1 MKRLPFLILIA
12 ASILVCG
19 CHRHDAFFQSV
30 EDLIDSAPD
39 SALALA
45 EAFEPFGRAEKA
57 RRILLITKAKSKA
70 YIDIAD
76 DSIIETAV
84 DYYRGRNDSLEVQA
98 LYYSAARLTA
108 RNELDKALARLLTAE
123 EKAEQINHSFYLAMI
138 QRLASTCFHDVYVFN
153 KAEEYAIKARQN
165 FDKAHKPNHSLWCEL
180 IVADA
185 LLSNNKI
192 DSAIS
197 VLQNNRNASDYNFE
211 YEWHTTMAEAQ
222 FRAINNIEAI
232 NNYEWLKANAGSL
245 SSRDYSKLSRCYIHT
260 NNLIEA
266 KNNLEKAEEYSRN
279 WKDTV
284 YFRMVASDISKI
296 EGDIHNSFNLYKKA
310 VDTLTTR
317 YDNLL
322 THPYYNIINQTLNN
336 DRKQYKEQAKVEKKL
351 RLYAT
356 ALIFLTIIIATTII
370 IVIRK
375 DNKTKKY
382 RISLLMAQA
391 GELKSELNLLN
402 ENNEKANSE
411 TQSMLDNHIH
421 LLNNIC
427 SEWYLLPENKKTD
440 KLFGKKIGSVLSEI
454 NSDEALQNFET
465 LINRY
470 HNNIIERIAK
480 ACPKLTKENKRII
493 IYLTLGLSYDS
504 ICFLISK
511 SKSTFAVYRHRLK
524 RTIEDSD
531 LEHKDEIIKRLFRYQ
546 SDK

>member
-1 MKRLPFLILIA
+1 VNNLIQATTPKGSHESDPFWTKAETALLQAIILMLWQEAPEYEQNFSMVMRVLEYAEVKEEDEEYVSPLDLLFQSIEREKPDSVAVRQYKVFKMA
-12 ASILVCG
+12 AGKTSKSILV
-19 CHRHDAFFQSV
+19 S
-30 EDLIDSAPD
+30 
-39 SALALA
+39 
-45 EAFEPFGRAEKA
+45 
-57 RRILLITKAKSKA
+57 
-70 YIDIAD
+70 
-76 DSIIETAV
+76 TAV
-84 DYYRGRNDSLEVQA
+84 RLAPFNLPQIKAITDRDDMDLYTLGEQKCALYAVIPDNDQSFNFLVSLLYAQAFQA

-222 FRAINNIEAI
+222 FRAINNVEAI

-245 SSRDYSKLSRCYIHT
+245 SSRDYSKLSRCYINT

-266 KNNLEKAEEYSRN
+266 KNNLKKAEEYSRN

-370 IVIRK
+370 MVIRK

-402 ENNEKANSE
+402 
-411 TQSMLDNHIH
+411 
-421 LLNNIC
+421 
-427 SEWYLLPENKKTD
+427 
-440 KLFGKKIGSVLSEI
+440 
-454 NSDEALQNFET
+454 
-465 LINRY
+465 
-470 HNNIIERIAK
+470 
-480 ACPKLTKENKRII
+480 
-493 IYLTLGLSYDS
+493 
-504 ICFLISK
+504 
-511 SKSTFAVYRHRLK
+511 
-524 RTIEDSD
+524 
-531 LEHKDEIIKRLFRYQ
+531 
-546 SDK
+546 

>member
-57 RRILLITKAKSKA
+57 RSALLIAKAKNKA
-70 YIDIAD
+70 YIDTSAD
-76 DSIIETAV
+76 SLIETAV
-84 DYYRGRNDSLEVQA
+84 DHYRGNNDSLEVQA
-98 LYYSAARLTA
+98 LYYSAARQHSLADFEQALYRLTI
-108 RNELDKALARLLTAE
+108 AE
-123 EKAEQINHSFYLAMI
+123 EKADQINDIFYLAMI
-138 QRLASTCFHDVYVFN
+138 QRLASDCYNELYVMN
-153 KAEEYAIKARQN
+153 RAEEYAIKACNN
-165 FDKAHKPNHSLWCEL
+165 FRLAGKDNHAKWCEL
-180 IVADA
+180 IVATA
-185 LLSNNKI
+185 LSNNHHT

-197 VLQNNRNASDYNFE
+197 VLLNNPDNSSPDYNA
-211 YEWHTTMAEAQ
+211 EWHNVMGQVQYLAGNYNDVIKNYEILKEEAQ
-222 FRAINNIEAI
+222 LECDNYIKLSDSYINTNNISKAI
-232 NNYEWLKANAGSL
+232 ENLDSAMV
-245 SSRDYSKLSRCYIHT
+245 RCRTWSDSIH
-260 NNLIEA
+260 I
-266 KNNLEKAEEYSRN
+266 
-279 WKDTV
+279 
-284 YFRMVASDISKI
+284 DIVRSKI
-296 EGDIHNSFNLYKKA
+296 LEAQGNIEQAFAIYKKS
-310 VDTLTTR
+310 DRQLYEQ
-317 YDNLL
+317 YDKLL
-322 THPYYNIINQTLNN
+322 THPYYNLIDKNLKVRN
-336 DRKQYKEQAKVEKKL
+336 KQYVRQAKVEKKL
-351 RLYAT
+351 RLFAT
-356 ALIFLTIIIATTII
+356 TLIFLTIIIATTII
-370 IVIRK
+370 MVIQK

-402 ENNEKANSE
+402 ENNEKANNE

-427 SEWYLLPENKKTD
+427 SEWYLLPDSKKTD
-440 KLFGKKIGSVLSEI
+440 KLFGKKIGNVLSEI
-454 NSDEALQNFET
+454 NSDEALENFET

-470 HNNIIERIAK
+470 HDNIIERICN
-480 ACPKLTKENKRII
+480 ACPKLTKENKRIL
-493 IYLTLGLSYDS
+493 IYLSLGLSYDS

-531 LEHKDEIIKRLFRYQ
+531 LEHKEDVIKRLFRYQ

>member
-1 MKRLPFLILIA
+1 M
-12 ASILVCG
+12 
-19 CHRHDAFFQSV
+19 
-30 EDLIDSAPD
+30 
-39 SALALA
+39 
-45 EAFEPFGRAEKA
+45 
-57 RRILLITKAKSKA
+57 
-70 YIDIAD
+70 
-76 DSIIETAV
+76 
-84 DYYRGRNDSLEVQA
+84 
-98 LYYSAARLTA
+98 
-108 RNELDKALARLLTAE
+108 
-123 EKAEQINHSFYLAMI
+123 
-138 QRLASTCFHDVYVFN
+138 
-153 KAEEYAIKARQN
+153 
-165 FDKAHKPNHSLWCEL
+165 
-180 IVADA
+180 
-185 LLSNNKI
+185 
-192 DSAIS
+192 
-197 VLQNNRNASDYNFE
+197 
-211 YEWHTTMAEAQ
+211 
-222 FRAINNIEAI
+222 
-232 NNYEWLKANAGSL
+232 
-245 SSRDYSKLSRCYIHT
+245 
-260 NNLIEA
+260 IEA

-296 EGDIHNSFNLYKKA
+296 EGDIQNSFNLYKKA

-370 IVIRK
+370 IVILK
-375 DNKTKKY
+375 ENKTKKY

>member
-370 IVIRK
+370 IVILK
-375 DNKTKKY
+375 ENKAKSY
-382 RISLLMAQA
+382 HIRLLISQA
-391 GELKSELNLLN
+391 TELKTELSSFSENEKRINSEAKSILSNHINLLN
-402 ENNEKANSE
+402 S
-411 TQSMLDNHIH
+411 
-421 LLNNIC
+421 IC
-427 SEWYLLPENKKTD
+427 SEWYLLPESRKTE
-440 KLFGKKIGSVLSEI
+440 KIFSRKIESVLSEI
-454 NSDEALQNFET
+454 NSDDSIIQLENIANKYHKN
-465 LINRY
+465 LITNLCS
-470 HNNIIERIAK
+470 E
-480 ACPKLTKENKRII
+480 CPKLTKENKQVI
-493 IYLTLGLSYDS
+493 IYLALGLSYDS
-504 ICFLISK
+504 ICFLTAK

-524 RTIEDSD
+524 KIIESSTLQDKES
-531 LEHKDEIIKRLFRYQ
+531 IIKLLFH
-546 SDK
+546 

>member
-98 LYYSAARLTA
+98 LYYSAARQHSLADFEQALYRLTI
-108 RNELDKALARLLTAE
+108 AE
-123 EKAEQINHSFYLAMI
+123 EKADQINDIFYLAMI
-138 QRLASTCFHDVYVFN
+138 QRLASDCYNELYVTDR
-153 KAEEYAIKARQN
+153 AQEYAIKACNN
-165 FDKAHKPNHSLWCEL
+165 FKRAGKTRHAVWCEL
-180 IVADA
+180 IVANA
-185 LLSNNKI
+185 LTSNKA
-192 DSAIS
+192 DSAIT
-197 VLQNNRNASDYNFE
+197 VLNHNINPDDPFFNS
-211 YEWHTTMAEAQ
+211 EWHRIMAHAQ
-222 FRAINNIEAI
+222 FKTGNHAEAI
-232 NNYEWLKANAGSL
+232 NNYIWLINNTSNLLESCHYSRL
-245 SSRDYSKLSRCYIHT
+245 SECFIHT
-260 NNLIEA
+260 NDITRA
-266 KNNLEKAEEYSRN
+266 KDALK
-279 WKDTV
+279 
-284 YFRMVASDISKI
+284 VASNISKSRKDSAHVGFI
-296 EGDIHNSFNLYKKA
+296 ESKIHAAEGNFELALSSYQKSSEWLNYK
-310 VDTLTTR
+310 
-317 YDNLL
+317 YDKLL
-322 THPYYNIINQTLNN
+322 THPYYQRIDDNLKERN
-336 DRKQYKEQAKVEKKL
+336 RQYIKQAKVEKKL

-370 IVIRK
+370 MVIRK